1 MELVYFTLVSV
12 ALYFLADWILLRIE
26 ARLGHRFEQRAVV
39 FMFLLLAMAMTS
51 FWVIR
56 KILE

>member
-12 ALYFLADWILLRIE
+12 ALYFLADWILLWIE
-26 ARLGHRFEQRAVV
+26 ARLGRRFEQRAVV

-56 KILE
+56 QILE